1 MVAFQAAASSALT
14 DVSREVR
21 DKQRRQ
27 KAREQLLRLNQKRRE
42 ERVNEC
48 DGVECDVE
56 CDGVDVMVGRVTLS
70 YIRVVPRTE
79 C

>member
-48 DGVECDVE
+48 GV
-56 CDGVDVMVGRVTLS
+56 
-70 YIRVVPRTE
+70 
-79 C
+79 